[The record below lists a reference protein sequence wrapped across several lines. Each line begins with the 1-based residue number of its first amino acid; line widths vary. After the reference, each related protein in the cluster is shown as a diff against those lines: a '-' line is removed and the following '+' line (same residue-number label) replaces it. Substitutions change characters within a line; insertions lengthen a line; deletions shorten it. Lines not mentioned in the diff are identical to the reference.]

1 MAGKSIFLSLTRQ
14 VLYLIPL
21 TLVMPMVFAEPLNGV
36 WWSIPI
42 SDTLSAITAAVMLW
56 IQISKF
62 KKMIEEQEAWISSTP
77 PEPD

>member
-1 MAGKSIFLSLTRQ
+1 MCKSHFC
-14 VLYLIPL
+14 
-21 TLVMPMVFAEPLNGV
+21 
-36 WWSIPI
+36 
-42 SDTLSAITAAVMLW
+42 DTLSAITAAVMLW